1 MVICLTMLEIIIII
15 AAISF
20 VVIVFTKAFI
30 NHLHGKTDCAYCDC
44 NGTCNGNCNHKTK
57 EEIKNEMKEQLHKS
71 YNE

>member
-1 MVICLTMLEIIIII
+1 MTLLEIMIII

-30 NHLHGKTDCAYCDC
+30 NHLKGKSDCAFCES
-44 NGTCNGNCNHKTK
+44 NGSCSGSCNHKSK
-57 EEIKNEMKEQLHKS
+57 DEIKNEMKEQLKKS